1 MVRYGMVVVLNSNVI
16 PTIPT
21 INPFS
26 SLLPFGLRPFLP
38 LKSSLLFHVLD
49 VRGGMAAAEAKPPRK
64 HSENN
69 FPAKDDDYR
78 DSKLLSTPSF
88 SSNSERSAA
97 SDHRAHGFNYPTKAA
112 HIPKSYQTVDCEL
125 KSDKPP
131 DFQHHKGFAVG
142 WAKTVQAGL
151 DNSSVRIASKTTV
164 SSEEHQ
170 NIEELEH
177 RVCKGYPT
185 ESNNESVN
193 MTKKTDC
200 MDEFHYIEDHFTDL
214 HNFDSPISKQGE
226 KVSFDLES
234 HWTRIEKTKPW
245 WRSASKDELA
255 SLVARKSLEN
265 LENCDLP
272 QPRTKHQSKDESTCP
287 ECFGQDCFLTSPFT
301 EMQFSSLDGYNRG
314 MHPSGGM
321 DERQFV
327 VGSVGHLL
335 RHQDHFSVSR
345 TGNEEYDSSSIA
357 NLNSSK
363 AQLLEALCHSQ
374 TRAREAEKAAQE
386 ADTEKKHIVS
396 LFLRQATQLF
406 AYKQW
411 FQLLQLQNL
420 CLQLRN
426 KDHFSDVL
434 PWVPCK
440 DRQFNQPRNRRKK
453 RDRDHHKF
461 TMYDIAFAV
470 GLGLAG
476 ATLLIGWTTGWLVPM
491 F

>member
-1 MVRYGMVVVLNSNVI
+1 
-16 PTIPT
+16 
-21 INPFS
+21 
-26 SLLPFGLRPFLP
+26 
-38 LKSSLLFHVLD
+38 
-49 VRGGMAAAEAKPPRK
+49 MAAAEAKPPRK
-64 HSENN
+64 HLGNH
-69 FPAKDDDYR
+69 FPDQDDGYR

-88 SSNSERSAA
+88 SSNSERNA
-97 SDHRAHGFNYPTKAA
+97 SDHRAHEISSPTKAA
-112 HIPKSYQTVDCEL
+112 HIPTSYQTVDCEL
-125 KSDKPP
+125 KSDQQP
-131 DFQHHKGFAVG
+131 DFHHHTGFAVG
-142 WAKTVQAGL
+142 LANTLQAGV
-151 DNSSVRIASKTTV
+151 DNSSVRIASKTTA
-164 SSEEHQ
+164 SGEEHR
-170 NIEELEH
+170 NIEELDH
-177 RVCKGYPT
+177 RVCKGYVAT
-185 ESNNESVN
+185 EAVSNNQSVN

-200 MDEFHYIEDHFTDL
+200 MDEFDYIEDHFTDL
-214 HNFDSPISKQGE
+214 HNFDGQISKQEE
-226 KVSFDLES
+226 KVPFDLES
-234 HWTRIEKTKPW
+234 HWTKIEKTKPW

-272 QPRTKHQSKDESTCP
+272 QPRTKHQGKDESTCL
-287 ECFGQDCFLTSPFT
+287 ECSDQDCFLHSPFT

-321 DERQFV
+321 GERQFIV
-327 VGSVGHLL
+327 SSVGHSL
-335 RHQDHFSVSR
+335 RHQDHF
-345 TGNEEYDSSSIA
+345 
-357 NLNSSK
+357 SK

-411 FQLLQLQNL
+411 FQLLQLQNI

-426 KDHFSDVL
+426 KDQPTTGLFSDVL

-453 RDRDHHKF
+453 RDRDHREF

-476 ATLLIGWTTGWLVPM
+476 ASLLLGWTTGWLVPI